1 MSNILKAGIVF
12 AMYKPSSTNHQG
24 VNMKVSETIQTRRE
38 HKIAQM
44 MQITGCS
51 RDYAIAYLM
60 AEEWFVSAAVDSY
73 NASHG

>member
-1 MSNILKAGIVF
+1 
-12 AMYKPSSTNHQG
+12 
-24 VNMKVSETIQTRRE
+24 MKVSESIQASRE

-44 MQITGCS
+44 TQVTGCS